1 VAVADPSVIDSW
13 GSTPDERGE
22 PYPCD
27 DQVDGPI
34 RLLFRAVSVET
45 PTEMVFRWL
54 CQLRV
59 APYSYDLIDNFGRR
73 SPRTLTPGLDQLE
86 VGQRFMGIFALVHY
100 DTGRSITLDST
111 TRALG
116 RVVVSYQVTADGAA
130 ASRLVAKLVVP
141 RGSGRW
147 TALKDRILAAG
158 DLVMMRKQL
167 LTLKHLAEA
176 GAPLSEASPD
186 SR

>member
-1 VAVADPSVIDSW
+1 VDSNPSVIDAW
-13 GSTPDERGE
+13 GSTPAERAV

-27 DQVDGPI
+27 GRVEGPV
-34 RLLFRAVSVET
+34 RALFRAVSVEA
-45 PTEMVFRWL
+45 PSDAVYRWL

-59 APYSYDLIDNFGRR
+59 APYSYDLLDNFGRR

-86 VGQRFMGIFALVHY
+86 VGQCFMGIFGLVHFEA
-100 DTGRSITLDST
+100 GHSITLDST

-116 RVVVSYQVTADGAA
+116 RVVVTYQVNADEAS

-141 RGSGRW
+141 RGPGRW
-147 TALKDRILAAG
+147 SAIKVRVLGAG

-167 LTLKHLAEA
+167 LTLKHLAEQSSGDRGPA
-176 GAPLSEASPD
+176 
-186 SR
+186 